1 MLRHTLILLTLIVIS
16 ASTFGQDKSVQNL
29 LYAASKSIG
38 QFVKNVPLNNSRLYM
53 GDTTEY
59 KNYLSEVFQQTI
71 DTKYLIEIIQNS
83 KLVDTS
89 IWLDTELPTSILTEG
104 YKEAVDFNYVLK
116 KFKLTDKK
124 QKRFYRKLIND
135 FNSDFVR
142 RKFCYM
148 SRPVFDNSKEY
159 AIVTISN
166 SFEGGMLTLFKKSGE
181 TWHEL
186 GNINRW
192 KY

>member
-1 MLRHTLILLTLIVIS
+1 MFRHTLLLLTLIIIS
-16 ASTFGQDKSVQNL
+16 VSTFGQDKSVQNL
-29 LYAASKSIG
+29 LDTVSKSIG
-38 QFVKNVPLNNSRLYM
+38 LFVKNVPLNNSRLEM

-59 KNYLSEVFQQTI
+59 KHYLNEVFQQTV

-104 YKEAVDFNYVLK
+104 YKEAVDFNSVLN

-124 QKRFYRKLIND
+124 QKRYYRKLIND

-142 RKFCYM
+142 RKFYYL

-159 AIVTISN
+159 AVVTISN
-166 SFEGGMLTLFKKSGE
+166 SFEGGMLTLFKKSGD
-181 TWHEL
+181 TWNKL

>member
-1 MLRHTLILLTLIVIS
+1 MFRSTLILFTLIVIA

-29 LYAASKSIG
+29 LDTASKSIG
-38 QFVKNVPLNNSRLYM
+38 QFVKNVPLNNSRLYI

-59 KNYLSEVFQQTI
+59 KNYLFEVFKQNI

-89 IWLDTELPTSILTEG
+89 IWLDRELPNSILTEG

-116 KFKLTDKK
+116 KFKLTEKK
-124 QKRFYRKLIND
+124 QKLYYRKLIND
-135 FNSDFVR
+135 FNSDIVR
-142 RKFCYM
+142 RKFYYI
-148 SRPVFDNSKEY
+148 SRPVFNNSKEY
-159 AIVTISN
+159 AVMTISN
-166 SFEGGMLTLFKKSGE
+166 SFEGGMFTLFKKSGD
-181 TWHEL
+181 TWHEM

-192 KY
+192 RY

>member
-1 MLRHTLILLTLIVIS
+1 MTLIVIA

-29 LYAASKSIG
+29 LDTASKSIG
-38 QFVKNVPLNNSRLYM
+38 QFVKNVPLNNSRLYI

-71 DTKYLIEIIQNS
+71 YTKYLIEIIQNS

-89 IWLDTELPTSILTEG
+89 IWLDIELPTSILTEG
-104 YKEAVDFNYVLK
+104 YKETVDFNYVLK

-124 QKRFYRKLIND
+124 QIRYYRKFVND
-135 FNSDFVR
+135 FNSDFVS
-142 RKFCYM
+142 RKFYYM

-159 AIVTISN
+159 AVVTISN
-166 SFEGGMLTLFKKSGE
+166 SFEGGMLTLFKKNGD
-181 TWHEL
+181 TWHKL

-192 KY
+192 RY

>member
-1 MLRHTLILLTLIVIS
+1 MFRHTLILLTLIVIV

-29 LYAASKSIG
+29 LDTASKSIG

-59 KNYLSEVFQQTI
+59 KSYLSEVFQQTI

-89 IWLDTELPTSILTEG
+89 IWLDTELPTLILTEG

-124 QKRFYRKLIND
+124 QKRYYRKLINY

-142 RKFCYM
+142 RKFYYM
-148 SRPVFDNSKEY
+148 SRPAFDNSKEY
-159 AIVTISN
+159 AVVTISN
-166 SFEGGMLTLFKKSGE
+166 SFEGGMLTLFKKSGD
-181 TWHEL
+181 TWREL
-186 GNINRW
+186 GNIIRW

>member
-1 MLRHTLILLTLIVIS
+1 MFRHTLLLMTLLFIS

-29 LYAASKSIG
+29 LDTVSKSIG
-38 QFVKNVPLNNSRLYM
+38 QFVKKIPLNNSRLFI

-71 DTKYLIEIIQNS
+71 ETKYLIEIIENS
-83 KLVDTS
+83 KSVDTS

-104 YKEAVDFNYVLK
+104 YKEVLDFNYVIK
-116 KFKLTDKK
+116 KFKLTDNK
-124 QKRFYRKLIND
+124 QKRFYRRLIND

-142 RKFCYM
+142 RKFYYI
-148 SRPVFDNSKEY
+148 SRPVFDNSKKY
-159 AIVTISN
+159 AVVTISN
-166 SFEGGMLTLFKKSGE
+166 SFEGGMLTLFKKSGD
-181 TWHEL
+181 TWQEL

>member
-1 MLRHTLILLTLIVIS
+1 MLRHRLVLLTLILIS
-16 ASTFGQDKSVQNL
+16 ASASGQDKSVQNL
-29 LYAASKSIG
+29 LDSASKSIG
-38 QFVKNVPLNNSRLYM
+38 QFVKNVPLNNSRLYI
-53 GDTTEY
+53 GDTAEY

-83 KLVDTS
+83 KHVDTS
-89 IWLDTELPTSILTEG
+89 IWLETELPNSILTEG

-124 QKRFYRKLIND
+124 QKRYYKKLINN

-142 RKFCYM
+142 RKFYYM

-159 AIVTISN
+159 AVVTISN
-166 SFEGGMLTLFKKSGE
+166 SFEGGMLTLFKKSGGI
-181 TWHEL
+181 WHAL

>member
-1 MLRHTLILLTLIVIS
+1 MFRHTLILLTLIILS

-29 LYAASKSIG
+29 LDTASKSLG
-38 QFVKNVPLNNSRLYM
+38 QFVKNVPLNNSRLYI

-83 KLVDTS
+83 KHVDTS
-89 IWLDTELPTSILTEG
+89 VWLDTELPNVILTEG
-104 YKEAVDFNYVLK
+104 YNKPIEFAYVFN
-116 KFKLTDKK
+116 KFKPTDKK
-124 QKRFYRKLIND
+124 QKKYYRKLVTD

-142 RKFCYM
+142 RKFYYM
-148 SRPVFDNSKEY
+148 SRPVFDNSKQF
-159 AIVTISN
+159 AVMTISN
-166 SFEGGMLTLFKKSGE
+166 SFEGGMLTLYKKVGD
-181 TWHEL
+181 TWQEL

>member
-1 MLRHTLILLTLIVIS
+1 MFRHSLILLTLIAIA

-29 LYAASKSIG
+29 LDTASKSIG

-59 KNYLSEVFQQTI
+59 KNYLTEVFQQTI

-104 YKEAVDFNYVLK
+104 YKEAVDFDYVLK

-124 QKRFYRKLIND
+124 QKRYYRKLIND

-142 RKFCYM
+142 RKFYYL

-159 AIVTISN
+159 AVVTISN
-166 SFEGGMLTLFKKSGE
+166 SFEGGMLTLFKKSGN

>member
-1 MLRHTLILLTLIVIS
+1 MFRHTLILLTLIVIA

-29 LYAASKSIG
+29 LDTASKSIG
-38 QFVKNVPLNNSRLYM
+38 QFVKKVPLNNSRLYM

-59 KNYLSEVFQQTI
+59 KNYLSEVFHQTI
-71 DTKYLIEIIQNS
+71 DTKYLIEIIQSS

-89 IWLDTELPTSILTEG
+89 IWLDTELTTSILTEG

-116 KFKLTDKK
+116 KLKLTDKK
-124 QKRFYRKLIND
+124 QKRYYRKLIND

-142 RKFCYM
+142 RKFYYM

-159 AIVTISN
+159 AVVTISN
-166 SFEGGMLTLFKKSGE
+166 SFEGGMLTLFKKSGD
-181 TWHEL
+181 TWHAL